1 MSKKFLFLSLFIST
15 LICAQA
21 QSFMH
26 IHSKNGTVTS
36 VNLEEVEEI
45 TFVKSAKGT
54 AENPYTIAE
63 LLKACE
69 GLGTDELLKQGN
81 EVYACG
87 IVTKIKEVSVQYG
100 NISYYIADRQQG
112 TETFFV
118 YRGNLLDKARV
129 TTGTEL
135 SVGDTVVVCG
145 QVKNYLGKTLE
156 FIAGNYLVKQRRY
169 NPDDI
174 NKKALQRLEFPMSA
188 EGYNNMLVVHTAKLN
203 DVTGEEG
210 INYSVEWDTNKRAQ
224 RWSCYQMYESLLQ
237 KNASRYQGGYPNDVF
252 MPVTYHFASDPYV
265 KSGYDHGHILPSA
278 DRMASTQS
286 NEQTFY
292 MTNMQPQVHAFN
304 AGIWEKMEEQVRTW
318 AWQFDT
324 LYVCKGGTI
333 DREDQLNGYIGTDD
347 NLIPVPKY
355 FFMAVLGKTPS
366 GYTAIGLWVEHR
378 SDYPSN
384 ASVGDYVVNIRDL
397 EQKTGL
403 NFFHNLPD
411 NVEESVETLP
421 LSNLK
426 NVWGM

>member
-1 MSKKFLFLSLFIST
+1 
-15 LICAQA
+15 
-21 QSFMH
+21 
-26 IHSKNGTVTS
+26 
-36 VNLEEVEEI
+36 
-45 TFVKSAKGT
+45 
-54 AENPYTIAE
+54 
-63 LLKACE
+63 
-69 GLGTDELLKQGN
+69 
-81 EVYACG
+81 
-87 IVTKIKEVSVQYG
+87 
-100 NISYYIADRQQG
+100 
-112 TETFFV
+112 
-118 YRGNLLDKARV
+118 
-129 TTGTEL
+129 
-135 SVGDTVVVCG
+135 
-145 QVKNYLGKTLE
+145 
-156 FIAGNYLVKQRRY
+156 
-169 NPDDI
+169 
-174 NKKALQRLEFPMSA
+174 
-188 EGYNNMLVVHTAKLN
+188 MLVVHTAKLN

-411 NVEESVETLP
+411 DIEESVETLP